1 MSVLRTLQERHRS
14 TRSRNPRPR
23 LPPSH
28 AQQPPWGS
36 GVRGWRSGLLDIR
49 GSIALLELVEGTGSK
64 GHRSPP
70 PPPVWVLA
78 PGLPWIRWPRFPAG
92 EAPGWGTKTHVSS
105 LVGRTGCLQE
115 GGKQGEGGRRQIP
128 GPSRGSSRRD
138 SLAGLAPVL
147 SSSWWGLLGPSQGPP
162 PRARRALSYPSP
174 QPGLSWRLLL
184 PLLIIFH

>member
-1 MSVLRTLQERHRS
+1 MSSELCKKVIGAPGAGTPDPGSPHLVLS
-14 TRSRNPRPR
+14 
-23 LPPSH
+23 SH
-28 AQQPPWGS
+28 LGAQGS
-36 GVRGWRSGLLDIR
+36 GAGGQGSWTSEAPLRCWSWWRGQE
-49 GSIALLELVEGTGSK
+49 AKATGA
-64 GHRSPP
+64 PP